1 MGERLVVEL
10 IYFFKKNK
18 VLFFKKNISD
28 RALLVA
34 LPTQWGLHIK
44 IFIGFVKAHVALH
57 KRRCDSSLLAV
68 LPT

>member
-10 IYFFKKNK
+10 VYFFKKK
-18 VLFFKKNISD
+18 VSFFKKNISD

-44 IFIGFVKAHVALH
+44 NFIGFVKAHVALH